1 MTAAVEQNEHG
12 SVWAIGDVHGQMPML
27 EALLAALPRT
37 KNDTTVF
44 LGDYIDRGPDSAG
57 VVRRALAEY
66 DAAPDRTVLLWGNHE
81 DMAASYFKIPAPSGY
96 DYDPSD
102 WFRNGGIACL
112 ESFGLDRAELFSA
125 LCPPDMGRLFGLLRT
140 FWRSPDP
147 VLAAYT
153 FVHAG
158 VPVGDTPE
166 TARPDLLLWI
176 RDEFL
181 NYRDPSGRIVVHGHT
196 PFQKVRVLPDKIG
209 IDTGAAYGGV
219 LTALQLPA
227 RHVYQADAAGH
238 VTDFPLPE
246 TTG

>member
-1 MTAAVEQNEHG
+1 MASSGGDG

-27 EALLAALPRT
+27 DALLAGLPRT
-37 KNDTTVF
+37 QNDTTVF
-44 LGDYIDRGPDSAG
+44 LGDYVDRGPDSAG

-81 DMAASYFKIPAPSGY
+81 DMAASHFKIPAPSGY
-96 DYDPSD
+96 DYDPFD

-112 ESFGLDRAELFSA
+112 ESFGLSRPDLFSA
-125 LCPPDMGRLFGLLRT
+125 PCPPDLARLFGLLRT

-147 VLAAYT
+147 VLAAYV

-166 TARPDLLLWI
+166 TTRPDQLLWI

-181 NYRDPSGRIVVHGHT
+181 NRRDPSGRIVVHGHT
-196 PFQKVRVLPDKIG
+196 PFREVRVLPDKIG

-219 LTALQLPA
+219 LSALQLPA
-227 RHVYQADAAGH
+227 RRVYQADAAGR
-238 VTDFPLPE
+238 VTAFPLPSDAAE
-246 TTG
+246 